1 MTDNP
6 MEGKTGL
13 HTILGAGGS
22 VGNALTQELLSR
34 NEHVR
39 LVSRSKFSW
48 PGAESVRGDVTSLS
62 STLEAVKGSDIVYL
76 CVGLPYETKVWQ
88 ELWPKVIS
96 NTIEACKV
104 SKAKLIF
111 FDNVYMYGKVDGKM
125 TEDTRYNPCSRKGEI
140 RANVARQL
148 ENEIRQGNLSAI
160 IARAADLYG
169 PYATRSSIP
178 YLLVIDRL
186 RKGHKAQWMV
196 NPHSVHSCSYTLDC
210 ARGLLLL
217 AAHPASF
224 NQVWHLPTKNP
235 PITGKAFIE
244 TVARELGVE
253 PRYSVLKKWMLRLAG
268 LRDATIREVYE
279 MLYQIEFDYYFD
291 SSKFERHFNYTPTS
305 YSDGIAETIR
315 FLQQEDASRQK

>member
-6 MEGKTGL
+6 MEDKTGL

-22 VGNALTQELLSR
+22 VGNALTRELLDR
-34 NEHVR
+34 NERVR
-39 LVSRSKFSW
+39 LISRSKFSW

-62 STLEAVKGSDIVYL
+62 STIEAVKGSDIVYL

-96 NTIEACKV
+96 NAIEACKV
-104 SKAKLIF
+104 NNARLIF

-125 TEDTRYNPCSRKGEI
+125 TEDTPYNPCSRKGEI

-148 ENEIRQGNLSAI
+148 EHEMRQGNLSAI

-196 NPHSVHSCSYTLDC
+196 NPNSVHSCSYTLDC

-217 AAHPASF
+217 AAHTESF
-224 NQVWHLPTKNP
+224 NQTWHLPTKNP
-235 PITGKAFIE
+235 PISGKAFIE
-244 TVARELGVE
+244 IVAKELGVE

-268 LRDATIREVYE
+268 LGNSTIREVYE
-279 MLYQIEFDYYFD
+279 MLYQFEFDYYFD

-305 YSDGIAETIR
+305 YSEGIAETIR
-315 FLQQEDASRQK
+315 FLQQEGASRQK